1 MKRTLL
7 PLLVVFALT
16 ALPARGEEARDL
28 LTFLD
33 AGKSAGV
40 SGVAAERQVQVD
52 LGALAGSPR
61 LELLDGTVYETRQT
75 GTERR
80 GSADFT
86 WRGKVLL
93 AGKEVGQMTLTAV
106 AGRTAATITV
116 PSGLYQ
122 IEPRSGGGERLVEID
137 EAALSRC
144 HGGVSPHVVG
154 GGLPLPKWGKA
165 AAGAASTPST
175 VDVLVFYTHPVL
187 LDLDTV
193 DAVKAVVQDS
203 IDMANTAYQNSQIN
217 ARLRLVGL
225 EELTNFPVENAGQS
239 EDELVAFQAD
249 PGVAAL
255 RRKVGADVVSLVVE
269 AMNDACG
276 IGYEMDKD
284 GLGPGFAPYAYSVI
298 RRLCGHLTLAHEIGH
313 NMGCAHD
320 PDNAGVTP
328 AETSFPYS
336 FGHGV
341 DLQFHTVMAYP
352 GVCANHC
359 PEVPNF
365 SNPDVEYNG
374 FATGIPN
381 QRDNHRTIENT
392 RALVASFGGSGPT
405 TSCRPGADTLCL
417 LGKRFQV
424 QLTWENQ
431 YDGSHGVGK
440 AIPRTDL
447 AGFFTFG
454 DPGNVELMI
463 KVLDFGDVV
472 KVFYGEL
479 TDLHFTLTVSDTKTG
494 NVNTYSNTA
503 GNCGTIDQT
512 AFESSTGSSSTGS
525 TLLDRAL
532 FPAAAAS
539 GSCRPGPNTLCL
551 GNGRFALSVDWAN
564 PGNGTSGA
572 GGAVPLSALTGAFYF
587 TDASNLE
594 LLAKV
599 LDFGDRIAFFYGTLS
614 DLEYTLSVRDTVG
627 GTVKTY
633 HNAAGNFC
641 GGLDN
646 HAF

>member
-1 MKRTLL
+1 
-7 PLLVVFALT
+7 
-16 ALPARGEEARDL
+16 
-28 LTFLD
+28 
-33 AGKSAGV
+33 
-40 SGVAAERQVQVD
+40 
-52 LGALAGSPR
+52 
-61 LELLDGTVYETRQT
+61 
-75 GTERR
+75 
-80 GSADFT
+80 
-86 WRGKVLL
+86 
-93 AGKEVGQMTLTAV
+93 
-106 AGRTAATITV
+106 
-116 PSGLYQ
+116 
-122 IEPRSGGGERLVEID
+122 
-137 EAALSRC
+137 
-144 HGGVSPHVVG
+144 
-154 GGLPLPKWGKA
+154 
-165 AAGAASTPST
+165 
-175 VDVLVFYTHPVL
+175 
-187 LDLDTV
+187 
-193 DAVKAVVQDS
+193 
-203 IDMANTAYQNSQIN
+203 
-217 ARLRLVGL
+217 
-225 EELTNFPVENAGQS
+225 
-239 EDELVAFQAD
+239 
-249 PGVAAL
+249 
-255 RRKVGADVVSLVVE
+255 
-269 AMNDACG
+269 
-276 IGYEMDKD
+276 
-284 GLGPGFAPYAYSVI
+284 
-298 RRLCGHLTLAHEIGH
+298 
-313 NMGCAHD
+313 MGCAHD

-328 AETSFPYS
+328 DETSFPYS

-374 FATGIPN
+374 FPTGIPN

-503 GNCGTIDQT
+503 GNCGAIDQT
-512 AFESSTGSSSTGS
+512 AFASSTGASSTSG
-525 TLLDRAL
+525 TRLDRAL

-551 GNGRFALSVDWAN
+551 GSGRFALSVDWAN

-614 DLEYTLSVRDTVG
+614 DLEYTLAVRDTVG